1 MRSPIIGWPQR
12 LMHHLHFRPS
22 LGGVVGRSVPSFPLR
37 EQLRQT
43 DKSSGE
49 DNDAENGFGLHT
61 GMAERG
67 ALVAAGSGAERSRL
81 HAQVGRVPNPC

>member
-1 MRSPIIGWPQR
+1 
-12 LMHHLHFRPS
+12 
-22 LGGVVGRSVPSFPLR
+22 
-37 EQLRQT
+37 LRQT